1 MEFTDLTKPFTDEQK
16 QQSFIYLQN
25 YILEKT
31 EKNEPFFIGRLSGNE
46 PNFCGRV
53 LR

>member
-1 MEFTDLTKPFTDEQK
+1 MEFTDLTKPFTDEEK

-31 EKNEPFFIGRLSGNE
+31 EKNEPFLSADYLETNQPCVE
-46 PNFCGRV
+46 EY
-53 LR
+53 

>member
-25 YILEKT
+25 YILEKPRKT
-31 EKNEPFFIGRLSGNE
+31 NHFLSADYLETNQPCVE
-46 PNFCGRV
+46 EY
-53 LR
+53 